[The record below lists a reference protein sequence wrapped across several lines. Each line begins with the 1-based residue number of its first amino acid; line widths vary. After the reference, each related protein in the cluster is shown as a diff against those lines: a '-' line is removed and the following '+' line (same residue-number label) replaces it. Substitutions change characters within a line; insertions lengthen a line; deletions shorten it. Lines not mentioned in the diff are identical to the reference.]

1 MIILRI
7 KATNFACFNAFD
19 INFVY
24 AKKNTS
30 STLEN
35 EFLSYNTK
43 FNYKKV
49 NIIYGNNASGKS
61 SLGKLILSIFNFI
74 FNGNTQNL
82 IALINNEN
90 EESYFLI
97 DFISKDALLTRVEC
111 KISENKDFSIKTESV
126 SCRTGTYKANSE
138 KLDKLIGKKEFS
150 NNYLELLKNLNSENV
165 SWNFNF
171 PSTDSNEIKCT
182 FTNPSLRNE
191 YCTLLT
197 VLLKTFDKNILSV
210 GQSIEADNA
219 YVITL
224 TNKKKI
230 IIQDGMNIENIGI
243 LSSGTKYAINIASLL
258 ISIKYNLNGFYYVDE
273 QFSYISSELEN
284 ILLSL
289 MICYLP
295 TNSQLF
301 FTTHNLDLLDK
312 LLPKHSFL
320 ILRQGINGNSQPIY
334 IENYINKNNQSLRNL
349 YENDYFNN
357 FANTTEIEKLIW
369 NNVFIILSK
378 DNVKKH

>member
-126 SCRTGTYKANSE
+126 SCRTGTYKASSE

-171 PSTDSNEIKCT
+171 PSTDSNEIKCA

-224 TNKKKI
+224 KNKKKI

-357 FANTTEIEKLIW
+357 FANTTEIEKLI
-369 NNVFIILSK
+369 
-378 DNVKKH
+378 